1 MEEINETLERADLKR
16 EHKAAIL
23 GDNARQFYKI

>member
-1 MEEINETLERADLKR
+1 MEEINEIAERADLKPQ
-16 EHKAAIL
+16 HKQAIL